1 MKSTKQT
8 MKEKPCYLYIDD
20 EPITSY
26 REVIKKISSKDNK
39 EKESALKTIL
49 GSMVND
55 DNYPQDLMINVI
67 HHLTI
72 VDDINIKKLLF
83 LFWKNIKTFNKITI

>member
-1 MKSTKQT
+1 MKSIKQT

-26 REVIKKISSKDNK
+26 RDVTKKIASKEFP
-39 EKESALKTIL
+39 EKEEGLKTIL

-55 DNYPQDLMINVI
+55 DNYPQDLMMNVI
-67 HHLTI
+67 HNLTI

-83 LFWKNIKTFNKITI
+83 FFYSGK